1 MPTRWRTTPEDPS
14 LDDQVGVGEDD
25 DEDNHR
31 DENDENAAYPGRG
44 PNARGPKPSV
54 GPKSV
59 ETVVAAAVP
68 AQSQGSVQRVDRG
81 RGGRHLP
88 RFLSHLG
95 YYVSRSHLSCVFSI
109 SDFKKVTMPR
119 LAGPSKVDD
128 PRSPILASPHTWKE
142 GFLLQEN
149 SAFCRLRPNKERK
162 ERDKNCCVCK
172 EGLSVHWVGGWAA

>member
-1 MPTRWRTTPEDPS
+1 MLKSELVRTTTKTTIAMKTMKTLLTPEEDPMPEDPNPPWDPKVSRPWS
-14 LDDQVGVGEDD
+14 LLPSPHKARAPFRESIEGVGDVISPD
-25 DEDNHR
+25 FCLTWDIMSSDLI
-31 DENDENAAYPGRG
+31 YP
-44 PNARGPKPSV
+44 V
-54 GPKSV
+54 Y
-59 ETVVAAAVP
+59 
-68 AQSQGSVQRVDRG
+68 
-81 RGGRHLP
+81 
-88 RFLSHLG
+88 FLFL
-95 YYVSRSHLSCVFSI
+95 I
-109 SDFKKVTMPR
+109 FKKVTMPR